1 MGSGFFIHSN
11 RKNYSKGDPMNTKKI
26 PVTVLSGYLGAGKT
40 TVLNHV
46 LNNRNGLKVAVIVND
61 LSEVN
66 IDAALVKEGG
76 GLSRTEEKLVE
87 MSNGCICCTLR
98 EDLLREVE
106 RLARDGRFDYILIE
120 STGVGEPV
128 PVAQT
133 FSYIDEEH
141 GIDLTKICRL
151 DCMVTVV
158 DAYRFWNDFS
168 SGESLIERS
177 QAIGDDD
184 TRDVVDLLI
193 DQIEFCDVLLLNK
206 SDMIEKT
213 DLAQLEAVLRKL
225 QPRAK
230 LIKTV
235 KGQVDPAEILNTGLF
250 DFDEASRSAGWLKEM
265 EKSVHVPETEEY
277 GISSFVYERV
287 KPFHPER
294 LMKWMENWPETVVR
308 AKGIMWVASR
318 NDVGQSISQ
327 AGPSI
332 QFGPSGYWIATLPKE
347 EQEFYFQEDPELSRL
362 WSPEYGDRINKV
374 VFIGI
379 GMHREQLT
387 ATLDDCLLTDS
398 EMKQDWRRFKDKLP
412 NLIEAT

>member
-1 MGSGFFIHSN
+1 
-11 RKNYSKGDPMNTKKI
+11 MNGHKL
-26 PVTVLSGYLGAGKT
+26 PVTVLNGYLGAGKT

-66 IDAALVKEGG
+66 IDAELIKDGG
-76 GLSRTEEKLVE
+76 GLSRTNETLVE

-106 RLARDGRFDYILIE
+106 RLAKENRFDYILIE

-141 GIDLTKICRL
+141 GIDLTAFCRL

-158 DAYRFWNDFS
+158 DAYRFWHDYS
-168 SGESLIERS
+168 SGETLLDRS
-177 QAIGDDD
+177 QAVGEDDA
-184 TRDVVDLLI
+184 RDVVDLLI

-206 SDMIEKT
+206 C
-213 DLAQLEAVLRKL
+213 DLVNEEELAELEGVLRKL

-230 LIKTV
+230 LIRTEQGAV
-235 KGQVDPAEILNTGLF
+235 APSEILNTGLF
-250 DFDEASRSAGWLKEM
+250 NFEEASASAGWIQEM
-265 EKSVHVPETEEY
+265 EKPVHTPETEEY
-277 GISSFVYERV
+277 GITSFVYERI
-287 KPFHPER
+287 KPFHPGR
-294 LMKWMENWPETVVR
+294 LMRWMQDWPAEVVR
-308 AKGIMWVASR
+308 AKGIVWLATR
-318 NDVGQSISQ
+318 HEHAQSLSQ

-332 QFGPSGYWIATLPKE
+332 QFGPAGYWVAALPPA
-347 EQEFYFQEDPELSRL
+347 EQAGLQLDDPELMKA
-362 WSPEYGDRINKV
+362 WHPVHGDRVNKI

-379 GMHREQLT
+379 DMNRAELT
-387 ATLDDCLLTDS
+387 ENLDCCLLNDE
-398 EMKQDWRRFKDKLP
+398 EMKRDWSLFEDEFPDAVESERYTA
-412 NLIEAT
+412 ESTSH